1 MGSTTELTIS
11 IIMVVLFSI
20 AIIGFSI
27 GFASDTNA
35 DMSISDDPSVL
46 SVYTSGKT
54 DMSGLKGDAEDTS
67 KSILDTT
74 VEPGSDVMPSAAPF
88 ALTMS
93 GLLGAFTNVLSL
105 PVKYIFGGYGSPFG
119 IFFTILGSVLL
130 LLFIL
135 YAIKAWKGNP

>member
-11 IIMVVLFSI
+11 ITMIILFSI

-27 GFASDTNA
+27 GFANDTNA
-35 DMSISDDPSVL
+35 DISVNDDPSVV
-46 SVYTSGKT
+46 SVYNTQKDSG
-54 DMSGLKGDAEDTS
+54 SSLKDISEDTS

-88 ALTMS
+88 ALTIS
-93 GLLGAFTNVLSL
+93 GLLGSFSNIISL
-105 PVKYIFGGYGSPFG
+105 PIKYIFGGKGSPFG
-119 IFFTILGSVLL
+119 VFFTILGSILL
-130 LLFIL
+130 ILFIL